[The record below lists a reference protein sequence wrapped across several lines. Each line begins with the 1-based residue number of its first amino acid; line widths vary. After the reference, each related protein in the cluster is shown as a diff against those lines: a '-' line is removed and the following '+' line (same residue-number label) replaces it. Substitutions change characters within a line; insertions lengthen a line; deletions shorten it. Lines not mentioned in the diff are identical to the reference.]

1 MNFASILEQSVE
13 CTCGR
18 THSVQIDTV
27 EINAGAL
34 KKVPT
39 ILRRDGYMRPFL
51 IADQKTYEVAGKQL
65 VAYLEEEG
73 INYSVFVFED
83 QELIPNEQAVG
94 KLLLNFNTKC
104 DLVIGIGSG
113 TINDLSRFFSHQVGL
128 HYYIVATAPS
138 MDGYASTVAPLIR
151 NNLKTTFE
159 CQMPQAIIADL
170 EIISRAPQ
178 DMIAAG
184 FGDVIGKYTCLADW
198 KLSAL
203 INGEYYCE
211 TAAGM
216 TLDSLRRTI
225 DLKEGIANGD
235 FEAIGE
241 LMEALVLAGIAM
253 SYVGNSRPASG
264 SEHHLSHF
272 WEMRFIFEGKSP
284 VLHGT
289 KVGIAT
295 VLVARLYQYLKE
307 ENLDVVAI
315 EKITRPNMDDWK
327 DEMSRVFMEAASEV
341 IFLEEKVGKNSAS
354 GHQARIDA
362 MAKNWKDIEG
372 VLNTV
377 PEPQVII
384 SLLNSVQ
391 APVFASQVGISEEL
405 IQEAILYAKEI
416 RPRYTI
422 LQLLWDLDVL
432 STYATRIVKEC
443 DN

>member
-27 EINAGAL
+27 EIDAGAL

-39 ILRRDGYMRPFL
+39 ILKRDGYMRPFL

-65 VAYLEEEG
+65 VTYLEEEG
-73 INYSVFVFED
+73 INYSVFVYED

-94 KLLLNFNTKC
+94 KLLLNFNTEC
-104 DLVIGIGSG
+104 DVVIGIGSG

-128 HYYIVATAPS
+128 RYYIVATAPS

-151 NNLKTTFE
+151 NSLKTTFE
-159 CQMPQAIIADL
+159 CQMPQAIIGDL
-170 EIISRAPQ
+170 EVISRAPK

-211 TAAGM
+211 TAARM
-216 TLDSLRRTI
+216 TLDSLQRTI
-225 DLKEGIANGD
+225 DLKEGISNGD
-235 FEAIGE
+235 YEAIGE

-272 WEMRFIFEGKSP
+272 WEMRFIFEGKNP

-307 ENLDVVAI
+307 EGLDAVAI

-327 DEMSRVFMEAASEV
+327 DEMNRVFLGAASEV
-341 IFLEEKVGKNSAS
+341 ISLEERVGKNAAS
-354 GHQARIDA
+354 GHQARIAA
-362 MAKNWKDIEG
+362 MAKNWRDIEA

-384 SLLNSVQ
+384 SLLKSVQ

-432 STYATRIVKEC
+432 PAYATRIVKEC